1 MTERVIR
8 RESPSPTLALG
19 LRVVRADRYAGMSSA
34 SIRPLDIHGM
44 LREPRPT
51 SHVCFEDSPTSSSAS
66 MSYALSM
73 TDFCPWL
80 PHRASSVCA
89 FSPASQYPE
98 HAPNKSDYISGFPL
112 SKLCSCLDRLH
123 TFLLLSSSRV
133 FRSLSHYSS
142 LPLHRQHII
151 NIISSPRPGLLL
163 A

>member
-8 RESPSPTLALG
+8 RESLSSTLALG

-80 PHRASSVCA
+80 PHRAARSHL
-89 FSPASQYPE
+89 PHKYPE
-98 HAPNKSDYISGFPL
+98 HPPNKIRLSGFPL
-112 SKLCSCLDRLH
+112 SKLRSCLDRLH